1 MASRD
6 HSPRTDYRP
15 VPPISLSE
23 ETRAR
28 ALVARHLADPRAAR
42 EVLEILGLADG
53 PPPLPPLAEEQPTLV
68 PASAPTSREVVA
80 SRAAADRRRRDA
92 AVDYLRSQGL
102 RGRALDEALAR
113 MEA

>member
-28 ALVARHLADPRAAR
+28 ALVSRHLADPHIAR
-42 EVLEILGLADG
+42 EVLEILGLADDL
-53 PPPLPPLAEEQPTLV
+53 PPLPPLAEERTV
-68 PASAPTSREVVA
+68 PVPVLAPTSREVVA
-80 SRAAADRRRRDA
+80 SRAAADRRRRA
-92 AVDYLRSQGL
+92 AALDFLRSQGL
-102 RGRALDEALAR
+102 RGRALDDALAR